1 MTAKELRNFHMKK
14 LGLIAGTGELPI
26 AVAQEA
32 RSKGYKVF
40 AIALD
45 PLADESLSSYVDEIK
60 WVNVGKFGE
69 IINSL
74 KKYGLKEAVMAGKV
88 SKSLLYKSTI
98 KPDMKAVKLLFSL
111 KDRSDDSILMAITK
125 ELEKEGIS
133 LLDIT
138 LFSSGLLTP
147 HGVLTKR
154 NPTKDEWKDIAFG
167 WRVAKEI
174 GRLDIGQ
181 TVVVKNQAVMAVEA
195 IEGTDEAIKRG
206 GRLAGKGAVVVKVS
220 KPNQDR
226 RFDVPVV
233 GLNTLKAMVE
243 AGATVLSV
251 ESKNSIFLNRDK
263 IIEESNKAG
272 ISVIGYT
279 D

>member
-1 MTAKELRNFHMKK
+1 
-14 LGLIAGTGELPI
+14 
-26 AVAQEA
+26 
-32 RSKGYKVF
+32 
-40 AIALD
+40 
-45 PLADESLSSYVDEIK
+45 
-60 WVNVGKFGE
+60 
-69 IINSL
+69 
-74 KKYGLKEAVMAGKV
+74 
-88 SKSLLYKSTI
+88 
-98 KPDMKAVKLLFSL
+98 
-111 KDRSDDSILMAITK
+111 
-125 ELEKEGIS
+125 
-133 LLDIT
+133 
-138 LFSSGLLTP
+138 
-147 HGVLTKR
+147 
-154 NPTKDEWKDIAFG
+154 
-167 WRVAKEI
+167 
-174 GRLDIGQ
+174 
-181 TVVVKNQAVMAVEA
+181 VVKNQAVMAVEA